1 MKSVTE
7 LNKVKMLNLW
17 IRNLIIKINLIN
29 LFGNRLLNK
38 NMYCK
43 ICGKW
48 QTTIVSARKHVI
60 EYHPEQNH
68 FMDCYEDDSF
78 SNYDLIQ
85 ESKRRG
91 YRAIAHRSPIEFH
104 WLGNLGY
111 VIWWY
116 HSDYNEFSSRVPNRF
131 CFCGFF

>member
-1 MKSVTE
+1 
-7 LNKVKMLNLW
+7 
-17 IRNLIIKINLIN
+17 
-29 LFGNRLLNK
+29 
-38 NMYCK
+38 MYCK

-60 EYHPEQNH
+60 ECHPEQNH

-78 SNYDLIQ
+78 SKEYYDLIQ

-91 YRAIAHRSPIEFH
+91 YRAIAHRSPIEFQ

-116 HSDYNEFSSRVPNRF
+116 HSDYNEFSDRNNLYNEPKLSEGDLILVL
-131 CFCGFF
+131 